1 MSEVI
6 INLNQFSSSS
16 KVAYKTIWYC
26 YNYSSLP
33 QSIAFHC
40 LRFICKLSNKS
51 SSSFYSA
58 MDENIIHGLYIQI
71 FFSLLANISQFIIVA
86 VMISNRWS
94 VVVIVVSDA
103 LSSQSE
109 MYCVKNETSIL
120 ISVNNWSAFTP
131 HQHPSRLIHFI
142 LTLLKN
148 CSGILTVISSKQVL
162 GFSIGFYVSKCDLV
176 LSLDLLISISTPSKS
191 ISMEIQALLIFI
203 CFKQFSVQS
212 KKADGRLGTFL
223 KIIFLKILLFKSSY
237 KGWNTK

>member
-1 MSEVI
+1 
-6 INLNQFSSSS
+6 
-16 KVAYKTIWYC
+16 
-26 YNYSSLP
+26 
-33 QSIAFHC
+33 
-40 LRFICKLSNKS
+40 
-51 SSSFYSA
+51 
-58 MDENIIHGLYIQI
+58 
-71 FFSLLANISQFIIVA
+71 
-86 VMISNRWS
+86 MISNRWS

-162 GFSIGFYVSKCDLV
+162 GFSIGFYISKCDLV

-191 ISMEIQALLIFI
+191 ISMEIQAFLIFI

-212 KKADGRLGTFL
+212 KKLMEDLGPFSKLFSL
-223 KIIFLKILLFKSSY
+223 KFYCLNPVIRAEIPNKVKTI
-237 KGWNTK
+237 